1 VFFQWTP
8 TGRKVALPS
17 ASHLKLNR
25 FAESRVTDP
34 IILARAVHIAA
45 SALAAGTVCFMPLV
59 AEPAFGRRHG
69 AALAALRARCNLM
82 VWSALAVAI
91 ISGAAWL
98 ALLAA
103 DIFGEPVVSVC
114 LHGGL
119 WQVLTGTRFGTV
131 WSGRLAIALLLALM
145 LVWPALRWLQ
155 VTAAVALIAL
165 LAFIGHAGATP
176 GGYGQLHLV
185 SDVVHLTA
193 AGAWLGGLPA
203 LALLLAAPRQPKG
216 LAARAASRFSV
227 LGIVSVGALL
237 ASGLINSWNL
247 LSGPRDLITTGY
259 GQLLLLK
266 VGLFAAMLGVAAVN
280 RFHLT
285 PRLKAAGARHSLMR
299 NSLAETGLGF
309 GVVLLVGALGTM
321 QPTAHNVLPPT
332 DIPADA
338 AFVHIHSEKAM
349 ADVTIDPGRAG
360 PISARIRVLHE
371 DSSEFPANE
380 IRFALDPPAPG
391 PQPVDRAAVRQP
403 DGTWQV
409 EGIALEQPGNWIV
422 RVIIN
427 AADGRKIVLDAP
439 IVIAPAH

>member
-1 VFFQWTP
+1 MTE
-8 TGRKVALPS
+8 
-17 ASHLKLNR
+17 ASVI
-25 FAESRVTDP
+25 EP
-34 IILARAVHIAA
+34 IILARAIHIAA
-45 SALAAGTVCFMPLV
+45 TALIAGTVCFMPLV
-59 AEPAFGRRHG
+59 AEPAFGRANNVG
-69 AALAALRARCNLM
+69 LTTLRQRCNVM
-82 VWSALAVAI
+82 IWSALAVAI
-91 ISGAAWL
+91 VSGAAWL

-103 DIFGEPVVSVC
+103 DIFGAPVIAVC

-131 WSGRLAIALLLALM
+131 WSVRLALALLLGL
-145 LVWPALRWLQ
+145 LLLWPTLRCLQ
-155 VTAAVALIAL
+155 VAAATALIAL
-165 LAFIGHAGATP
+165 IAFIGHAGATP
-176 GGYGQLHLV
+176 GGYGQLHV
-185 SDVVHLTA
+185 ASDLVHLIA

-203 LALLLAAPRQPKG
+203 FALLLAAPRQPKG
-216 LAARAASRFSV
+216 LAARAAGRFSA
-227 LGIVSVGALL
+227 LGVISVGALV

-247 LSGPRDLITTGY
+247 LSGPRDLISTAY

-266 VGLFAAMLGVAAVN
+266 IGLFAAMLTIAAVN

-285 PRLKAAGARHSLMR
+285 PMLTAMPARLSLMR
-299 NSLAETGLGF
+299 NSLAETGLGL

-338 AFVHIHSEKAM
+338 AFVHIHSEEAM

-360 PISARIRVLHE
+360 PVSARIRVVHE
-371 DSSEFPANE
+371 DSSEFPARE

-391 PQPVDRAAVRQP
+391 PQPVDRVAVRQA

-409 EGIALEQPGNWIV
+409 DGIALEQPGNWMV

-427 AADGRKIVLDAP
+427 AEDGRKILLDAP
-439 IVIAPAH
+439 IVIEPVH